1 MRRVSLIFIIS
12 VLMINIFSINIQAT
26 EDTAVENT
34 IAEEEASFDDG
45 LVHSGSVAEA
55 TARVIEIVKIEEIQN
70 EGATEVIQTIKIR
83 ILDSDHRTEEY
94 ELDYNLAKD
103 IQGNIRVSPFKVG
116 DKIQV
121 EIIEYEDSNTCIIK
135 NKVRNNYLVILAII
149 FITLTIMTFR
159 IRGLRVLGGIAFS
172 IIIVYLLLIKAVAYG
187 FNEVAAL
194 ILTLLMIISVNYI
207 LLYGINKRVVI
218 AIVCVFTSVMIIA
231 LIYKF
236 TNVLLGTTGIT
247 EEIVQNVIGIEEIK
261 FNFKY
266 LVYIAIIISSLGI
279 IMDLSISIVNR
290 LDESIEKTV
299 TLSWY
304 ELFKKGIEAGKIVTM
319 NKMYT
324 ILYFNIGQMSV
335 LMTTYSAMGE
345 KLKSISNYEGVAH
358 IVAILIAEEIG
369 IVISTIMISVLYA
382 LFNKDKKI
390 YKTTPENRLN
400 GNRSLKL

>member
-1 MRRVSLIFIIS
+1 MRKVSLIFIIS

-83 ILDSDHRTEEY
+83 ILDGDHRTEEY

-103 IQGNIRVSPFKVG
+103 IQGNIRVSPFEVG

-149 FITLTIMTFR
+149 FIALTIMTFR

-194 ILTLLMIISVNYI
+194 IMTLLMIISVNYI
-207 LLYGINKRVVI
+207 LLYGINKKVVI

>member
-1 MRRVSLIFIIS
+1 
-12 VLMINIFSINIQAT
+12 
-26 EDTAVENT
+26 
-34 IAEEEASFDDG
+34 
-45 LVHSGSVAEA
+45 
-55 TARVIEIVKIEEIQN
+55 
-70 EGATEVIQTIKIR
+70 
-83 ILDSDHRTEEY
+83 
-94 ELDYNLAKD
+94 
-103 IQGNIRVSPFKVG
+103 
-116 DKIQV
+116 
-121 EIIEYEDSNTCIIK
+121 
-135 NKVRNNYLVILAII
+135 
-149 FITLTIMTFR
+149 
-159 IRGLRVLGGIAFS
+159 
-172 IIIVYLLLIKAVAYG
+172 
-187 FNEVAAL
+187 
-194 ILTLLMIISVNYI
+194 
-207 LLYGINKRVVI
+207 
-218 AIVCVFTSVMIIA
+218 MIIA

-266 LVYIAIIISSLGI
+266 LVYIAIIVSSLGI

-304 ELFKKGIEAGKIVTM
+304 ELFKKGIEVGKIVTM

-345 KLKSISNYEGVAH
+345 KLNSISNYEGVAH
-358 IVAILIAEEIG
+358 IIAILIAEEIG

>member
-1 MRRVSLIFIIS
+1 MKRVSLIFIIS

-83 ILDSDHRTEEY
+83 ILDGDHRTEEY

-194 ILTLLMIISVNYI
+194 VLTLLMIISVNYI

-358 IVAILIAEEIG
+358 IVDILIAEEIG

>member
-1 MRRVSLIFIIS
+1 MRKVSLIFIIS

-26 EDTAVENT
+26 EDTIVENT
-34 IAEEEASFDDG
+34 VAEEEMGFDDG
-45 LVHSGSVAEA
+45 LVHGGSVAEA
-55 TARVIEIVKIEEIQN
+55 TARVIEIVKIEEVQN

-83 ILDSDHRTEEY
+83 ILDGDHRTEEY
-94 ELDYNLAKD
+94 ELNYNLAKD
-103 IQGNIRVSPFKVG
+103 IQGNIRVSPFEVG

-135 NKVRNNYLVILAII
+135 NKVRNSYLIILAII
-149 FITLTIMTFR
+149 FVALTIMTFR
-159 IRGLRVLGGIAFS
+159 IRGLRVLGGISFS

-187 FNEVAAL
+187 FNEIAAL

-207 LLYGINKRVVI
+207 LLYGISKKVVI

-266 LVYIAIIISSLGI
+266 LVYIAIIVSSLGI

-304 ELFKKGIEAGKIVTM
+304 ELFKKGIEVGKIVTM

-345 KLKSISNYEGVAH
+345 KLNSISNYEGVAH
-358 IVAILIAEEIG
+358 IIAILIAEEIG

>member
-1 MRRVSLIFIIS
+1 MRKVSLIFIIS

-83 ILDSDHRTEEY
+83 ILDGDHRTEEY

-103 IQGNIRVSPFKVG
+103 IQGNIRVSPFEVG

-149 FITLTIMTFR
+149 FIALTIMTFR

-194 ILTLLMIISVNYI
+194 IMTLLMIISVNYI
-207 LLYGINKRVVI
+207 LLYGINKKVVI

-304 ELFKKGIEAGKIVTM
+304 ELFKKGIEAGKIVTT

>member
-1 MRRVSLIFIIS
+1 MKRVSLIFIIS

-83 ILDSDHRTEEY
+83 ILDGDHRTEEY